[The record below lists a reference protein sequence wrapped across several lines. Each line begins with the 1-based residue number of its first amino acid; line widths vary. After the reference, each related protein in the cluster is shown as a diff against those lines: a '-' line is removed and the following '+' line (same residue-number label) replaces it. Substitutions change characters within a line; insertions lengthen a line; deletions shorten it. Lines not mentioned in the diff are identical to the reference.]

1 MTGKKTSNKNINK
14 SQNVEKTSNKKV
26 KKTINKVKKQTQINL
41 NKISND
47 HCSKCRRSLKIYAKK
62 TNTVLCDIC
71 FHNMNLHY
79 NYYYDLD
86 LNPTFCRDTE
96 FEYHNFIDP
105 EIEELHKLPEWWNN
119 NDLSNLSIQ
128 DIY

>member
-1 MTGKKTSNKNINK
+1 
-14 SQNVEKTSNKKV
+14 
-26 KKTINKVKKQTQINL
+26 
-41 NKISND
+41 
-47 HCSKCRRSLKIYAKK
+47 
-62 TNTVLCDIC
+62 
-71 FHNMNLHY
+71 MNLHY